1 MNLFE
6 QCFCSSSLWRYIS
19 RRRVLPWVVSGA
31 RLGDQLLEIGAGYG
45 AATPFLQERVAHVTS
60 LEYDAN
66 SLTKLRK
73 FAGGLPSAAVQ
84 GDASNLP
91 FADQSF
97 TSAVAILVLHHLK
110 SPELQDQAFAE
121 AFRVLRSGGVFL
133 AAEITESWIHHVGH
147 IRSTYTPVAPGSVFA
162 RLSKVGFT
170 RVSVDFRVG
179 GFRISATRPEIF
191 SDSDPD

>member
-6 QCFCSSSLWRYIS
+6 HSFCSSSLWRYIS
-19 RRRVLPWVVSGA
+19 RRRVLPWIVSGA

-45 AATPFLQERVAHVTS
+45 AATPFLLERVPRVTS

-66 SLTKLRK
+66 SLAKLRK
-73 FAGGLPSAAVQ
+73 FTAGLSATAVQ

-110 SPELQDQAFAE
+110 SPDLQDRAFAE
-121 AFRVLRSGGVFL
+121 AFRVLRPGGVFL
-133 AAEITESWIHHVGH
+133 GAEISESWLHHVGH
-147 IRSTYTPVAPGSVFA
+147 IRSTYTPVPPGSVFA
-162 RLSKVGFT
+162 RLSNLGFT
-170 RVSVDFRVG
+170 RVSVDFRPGV
-179 GFRISATRPEIF
+179 FRISAIKPE
-191 SDSDPD
+191 SCSAPAKE